1 MVYQFNLEKIPIA
14 KFETLKEASESIGI
28 SWKTISSAIIN
39 ENKCHGKWF
48 FSKHPKFNPDRVYYE
63 EPLSVKSSIILTKT
77 MSDDLI
83 TLSGQRNKQTII
95 RNLIADWIKMEKQ
108 K

>member
-1 MVYQFNLEKIPIA
+1 MVYQFDMDLNPIA
-14 KFETLKEASESIGI
+14 KFETLKAASEAIGI

-48 FSKHPKFNPDRVYYE
+48 FAKHPEMNPDRVYYE
-63 EPLSVKSSIILTKT
+63 EKLSVKSSIILTKT
-77 MSDDLI
+77 MSDQFISLVK
-83 TLSGQRNKQTII
+83 QRNKQAII
-95 RNLIADWIKMEKQ
+95 RSLIAEWIKVEKQ